1 MRMSDWCSDVCASD
15 LAAHRDQAVAG
26 LQQAGHQLHQGRLAA
41 AGRADHGDEL
51 AFLDIEGKVLDRE
64 GFLFG
69 LAIDQIDAV
78 DLDESRALHQAAPR
92 CVRSRR
98 LTPPAPPVTI
108 PRMKI
113 RPPAAS
119 RGHCRSPAGHRC
131 ALHTL
136 TKIVNTG
143 AAKL

>member
-92 CVRSRR
+92 RSEE
-98 LTPPAPPVTI
+98 
-108 PRMKI
+108 
-113 RPPAAS
+113 
-119 RGHCRSPAGHRC
+119 
-131 ALHTL
+131 HTSEL
-136 TKIVNTG
+136 KSLMRHSDAVFCLKKKNT
-143 AAKL
+143 ANRTDSMPQ